1 MVHIT
6 DFRVI
11 IVGGSSAD
19 RALAHSLQRCAIDL
33 VVLEANDNI
42 AHQVGASIGI
52 LTTGPGS
59 GINLPLQLKAMSRS
73 QVQCCWASQF
83 PWIWLLIPL
92 SFMIKYLRP
101 PVAKLLP
108 EIQPDALGTF
118 LPALIAGYYGPPTWA
133 ISSRRLSPCAN
144 CFNAIWQA
152 IPHHRAGSLPPSGEM
167 RASPPTNNLR
177 Y

>member
-73 QVQCCWASQF
+73 QGMLTDLPHMSPNVGHGGNSVVETAASLANEVTRLESGILVKGEFLDF
-83 PWIWLLIPL
+83 P
-92 SFMIKYLRP
+92 
-101 PVAKLLP
+101 LLP
-108 EIQPDALGTF
+108 VRPGQGTM
-118 LPALIAGYYGPPTWA
+118 PYVRWG
-133 ISSRRLSPCAN
+133 
-144 CFNAIWQA
+144 
-152 IPHHRAGSLPPSGEM
+152 
-167 RASPPTNNLR
+167 
-177 Y
+177 